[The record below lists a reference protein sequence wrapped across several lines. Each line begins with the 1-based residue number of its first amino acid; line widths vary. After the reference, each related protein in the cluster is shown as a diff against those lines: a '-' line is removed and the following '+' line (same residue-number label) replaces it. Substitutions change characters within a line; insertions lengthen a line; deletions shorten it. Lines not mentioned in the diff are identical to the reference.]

1 MKFTRVGAVV
11 LTLVVVAL
19 GGIVDR
25 AAGATTEIGAVDE
38 IRSGALP
45 SPISS
50 GGFVVQ
56 FAEAAGS
63 TYAVPGGYGTITAW
77 SHSTGGTAGALT
89 FKVYRPTGGP
99 QEFLVVGSDTQ
110 TVTARTVHTFPVR
123 IPVVPGDRI
132 GLSSEDVETSYES
145 NSLADR
151 IGFFGSDP
159 PLGATQATD
168 GEPFEEFKL
177 DVAATLES
185 DPRAPEPSPTPSP
198 VPPYLIEPQPAVVS
212 RLSIAPRNLVA
223 ARSGPSVQGA
233 KRRRSGT
240 IVSYRVDIAARV
252 RFAVRRIR
260 PGRRTGNGAAAR
272 CVTRNR
278 RNRGAARCRRVV
290 PLKGGFAQMARAGS
304 NRFRFTGRLSGRRL
318 KPGAYRLVAI
328 PTANGMAGRAATRG
342 FRIVR

>member
-1 MKFTRVGAVV
+1 MKATRVGAVL

-45 SPISS
+45 SPIAA
-50 GGFVVQ
+50 GGFAVQ
-56 FAEAAGS
+56 FAEATG
-63 TYAVPGGYGTITAW
+63 TYAVPDGYGTVTAW
-77 SHSTGGTAGALT
+77 SHSTGTAAGTLT
-89 FKVYRPTGGP
+89 FKVYRPTGAK
-99 QEFLVVGSDTQ
+99 QQFLVVGSDTR
-110 TVTARTVHTFPVR
+110 TVAARTVQAFPVQ
-123 IPVVPGDRI
+123 IPVRPGDRI
-132 GLSSEDVETSYES
+132 GLSSDDVELAYES
-145 NSLADR
+145 SNLADR
-151 IGFFGSDP
+151 LGFFGSDP

-185 DPRAPEPSPTPSP
+185 DPSAPEPSPTPSP

-212 RLSIAPRNLVA
+212 RLSIAPQNLVA

-240 IVSYRVDIAARV
+240 IVSYRVNVAARV

-304 NRFRFTGRLSGRRL
+304 NRFRFTGRLGGRKL
-318 KPGAYRLVAI
+318 VPGAFRLVAT
-328 PTANGMAGRAATRG
+328 PAANGMSGKAVTRG